1 MSLTNYIKTG
11 QPLDAPEVAQ
21 NFTDLMTLA
30 NDIKAKQIV
39 DRTIDEPALS
49 GTWKSVQSA
58 ALAGPVNPTGADAAV
73 FAPAA
78 AFTIYS
84 GEPVVV
90 MVSGQVEFN
99 NSPAKL
105 ELELRTSVPPAVPA
119 AEYKLVWEGGPSA
132 PVLPPDP
139 KKSLFAFHMPLVLEK
154 TGASLD
160 VELWSIGA
168 TANWELTNLLIEVL
182 GVNR

>member
-58 ALAGPVNPTGADAAV
+58 TLVNTSAPGVPATVQIGATQT
-73 FAPAA
+73 
-78 AFTIYS
+78 FTIYS

-90 MVSGQVEFN
+90 MVSGQAEFTG
-99 NSPAKL
+99 SPAKL

-119 AEYKLVWEGGPSA
+119 AEYRLVWEGGPSGA
-132 PVLPPDP
+132 ATQ
-139 KKSLFAFHMPLVLEK
+139 SYFAFHMPLVLEK

-168 TANWELTNLLIEVL
+168 TANWALTNLLIEVL

>member
-58 ALAGPVNPTGADAAV
+58 ALAGPVAAPGADAAV

-90 MVSGQVEFN
+90 MVSGQAQFTG
-99 NSPAKL
+99 SPAKL

-119 AEYKLVWEGGPSA
+119 AEYRLVWEGGPSA
-132 PVLPPDP
+132 AVPPGP
-139 KKSLFAFHMPLVLEK
+139 KQSLFAFHMPLVLEK